1 MSKARLL
8 FVTLTLALVAIFGY
22 AMWKDAARDWVHYQ
36 QRFAR
41 SLKGDERKAA
51 PNGIQQT
58 VIPSLKRID
67 RCMTCH
73 VAIDKPQL
81 ALAEQPFT
89 AHPGKYLEWHPIEKF
104 GCTSCHDGQGLAT
117 TVTAAHGEV
126 KHWEDPLL
134 RGPLVQASCG
144 RCHGNISE
152 IAAPLLVQGK
162 QLVAEKG
169 CYGCH
174 TIKGFGGTISQDLSD
189 VGSKPLLQIDFTFVE
204 GPATR
209 ANWLMQ
215 KFKNPQ
221 RVEPGHPEE
230 QPPIPPSAMPN
241 FGFTDEEA
249 QALTAYMLS
258 LTGEDLP
265 VSYVV
270 PATPEPP
277 APTYASSIE
286 AGHAV
291 FKKYGCA
298 ACHGID
304 GRGGR
309 RNWNSATIQEEP
321 PLINVRHGYTKDEL
335 VAFIKRGSQPLAKL
349 DPHGAVPPLYM
360 PAWGERISERELND
374 LADYLL
380 SLAPAESSSIQ

>member
-8 FVTLTLALVAIFGY
+8 FVSLTCALVVIFGY
-22 AMWKDAARDWVHYQ
+22 AMWKDAARDWVKYQ
-36 QRFAR
+36 RQFAR

-51 PNGIQQT
+51 PSGVQQIM
-58 VIPSLKRID
+58 IPALHTID

-81 ALAEQPFT
+81 ALAEQPLT
-89 AHPGKYLEWHPIEKF
+89 AHPGDYLKWHPIEKF

-117 TVTAAHGEV
+117 TVTAAHGDA

-134 RGPLVQASCG
+134 RGPLVQAACG
-144 RCHGNISE
+144 RCHGNIAE
-152 IAAPLLVQGK
+152 INAPLLVKGK

-189 VGSKPLLQIDFTFVE
+189 VGAKPLLQIDATFVT
-204 GPATR
+204 GPETR
-209 ANWLMQ
+209 ANWLFQ

-221 RVEPGHPEE
+221 RIEPGHPEE

-241 FGFTDEEA
+241 FGLTDEEA
-249 QALTAYMLS
+249 QALTVYMLS
-258 LTGEDLP
+258 LTGADLP

-270 PATPEPP
+270 PAKAEPP
-277 APTYASSIE
+277 APTYASSLE
-286 AGHAV
+286 AGCAV

-321 PLINVRHGYTKDEL
+321 PLTYVKYGYSKEEL
-335 VAFIKRGSQPLAKL
+335 ITFIKRGSQPLAKL
-349 DPHGAVPPLYM
+349 NPRGATPPLYM
-360 PAWGERISERELND
+360 PAWGERISEQELSD
-374 LADYLL
+374 LADYLI
-380 SLAPAESSSIQ
+380 SLAPAETSSAK